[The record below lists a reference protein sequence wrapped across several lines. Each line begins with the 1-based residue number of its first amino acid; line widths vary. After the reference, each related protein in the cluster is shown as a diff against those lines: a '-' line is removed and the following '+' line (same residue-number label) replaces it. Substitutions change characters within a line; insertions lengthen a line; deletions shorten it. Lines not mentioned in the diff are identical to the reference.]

1 MNLTFDKK
9 KCILLATWLL
19 IGILSFT
26 VVGKYAAAPESHQAT
41 IASLDEK
48 KNTVLELTMAATA
61 TSAVITL
68 LPGDIGT
75 PIAEKVAD
83 LSGYLLIVLCAI
95 FLEKYLVTITGYAA
109 FKIFI
114 PAACVLFA
122 TNLFVSNRSLDRLAR
137 KLLVFG
143 ICIFLVVPSSVKISD
158 LIEHT
163 YQAQIEA
170 TLEEAKGTE
179 KLLENNAESEAA
191 DHASGSAA
199 LDNQTDQSQ
208 QITGQSQQ
216 TTEISGFWQKAK
228 DALSGAKDSV
238 ASSCRECNPLFRRT
252 GTEGRDLS
260 QPFRRSRGSDADHLL
275 CDPASGIVCFLLADQ
290 DPCGC
295 GSLQREVP
303 ERKSIM
309 KYHRIITLKNG
320 LEAGNPDS
328 PIVLVQ
334 PVDDHDLE
342 EMEAEV
348 SEIQRLTSMD
358 FCLIAVKVRSWNQ
371 DLSPWKAPAVFGN
384 QDFGNGAAD
393 FLRNITELCPDPHK
407 TYYLGGYSLAG
418 LFSLWAAYQT
428 SLFAGI
434 AAASPSV
441 WFPGFLDYVKAHKF
455 QSSCVYLSLGDREER
470 TKNSVMAAVGDCIRA
485 YDNWLKE
492 QKIQCTLEWN
502 KGNHFQDP
510 GLRTARA
517 FSWVLTQPPRTL

>member
-41 IASLDEK
+41 ITSLDEK

-179 KLLENNAESEAA
+179 QLLENSVEAEASDNTAESTV
-191 DHASGSAA
+191 SG
-199 LDNQTDQSQ
+199 NQTSQSQ
-208 QITGQSQQ
+208 QAAENSNL
-216 TTEISGFWQKAK
+216 WQKAK
-228 DALSGAKDSV
+228 DALSSAKESV
-238 ASSCRECNPLFRRT
+238 ASVVENVTISSEELVRKVETSLSHFVEAVAVMLITSCVIPLLVLFVFFWLIKILVDVDLSSGKFQKRNPL
-252 GTEGRDLS
+252 
-260 QPFRRSRGSDADHLL
+260 
-275 CDPASGIVCFLLADQ
+275 
-290 DPCGC
+290 
-295 GSLQREVP
+295 
-303 ERKSIM
+303 
-309 KYHRIITLKNG
+309 
-320 LEAGNPDS
+320 
-328 PIVLVQ
+328 
-334 PVDDHDLE
+334 
-342 EMEAEV
+342 
-348 SEIQRLTSMD
+348 
-358 FCLIAVKVRSWNQ
+358 
-371 DLSPWKAPAVFGN
+371 
-384 QDFGNGAAD
+384 
-393 FLRNITELCPDPHK
+393 
-407 TYYLGGYSLAG
+407 
-418 LFSLWAAYQT
+418 
-428 SLFAGI
+428 
-434 AAASPSV
+434 
-441 WFPGFLDYVKAHKF
+441 
-455 QSSCVYLSLGDREER
+455 
-470 TKNSVMAAVGDCIRA
+470 
-485 YDNWLKE
+485 
-492 QKIQCTLEWN
+492 
-502 KGNHFQDP
+502 
-510 GLRTARA
+510 
-517 FSWVLTQPPRTL
+517 

>member
-41 IASLDEK
+41 ITSLDEK

-163 YQAQIEA
+163 YQAQIKA

-179 KLLENNAESEAA
+179 QLLENSVEAEASDNTAESTV
-191 DHASGSAA
+191 SG
-199 LDNQTDQSQ
+199 NQTS
-208 QITGQSQQ
+208 QSQQ
-216 TTEISGFWQKAK
+216 TAENSNLWQKAK
-228 DALSGAKDSV
+228 DALSGAKESV
-238 ASSCRECNPLFRRT
+238 ASAVENVTISSEELVRKVETSLSHFVEAVAVMLITSCVIPLLVLFVFFWLIKILVDVDLSSGKFQKGNPL
-252 GTEGRDLS
+252 
-260 QPFRRSRGSDADHLL
+260 
-275 CDPASGIVCFLLADQ
+275 
-290 DPCGC
+290 
-295 GSLQREVP
+295 
-303 ERKSIM
+303 
-309 KYHRIITLKNG
+309 
-320 LEAGNPDS
+320 
-328 PIVLVQ
+328 
-334 PVDDHDLE
+334 
-342 EMEAEV
+342 
-348 SEIQRLTSMD
+348 
-358 FCLIAVKVRSWNQ
+358 
-371 DLSPWKAPAVFGN
+371 
-384 QDFGNGAAD
+384 
-393 FLRNITELCPDPHK
+393 
-407 TYYLGGYSLAG
+407 
-418 LFSLWAAYQT
+418 
-428 SLFAGI
+428 
-434 AAASPSV
+434 
-441 WFPGFLDYVKAHKF
+441 
-455 QSSCVYLSLGDREER
+455 
-470 TKNSVMAAVGDCIRA
+470 
-485 YDNWLKE
+485 
-492 QKIQCTLEWN
+492 
-502 KGNHFQDP
+502 
-510 GLRTARA
+510 
-517 FSWVLTQPPRTL
+517 

>member
-1 MNLTFDKK
+1 MKWRMIMNLTFDKK

-41 IASLDEK
+41 ITSLDEK

-179 KLLENNAESEAA
+179 QLLENSVEAEASDNTAESTV
-191 DHASGSAA
+191 SG
-199 LDNQTDQSQ
+199 NQTS
-208 QITGQSQQ
+208 QSQQ
-216 TTEISGFWQKAK
+216 TAENSNLWQKAK
-228 DALSGAKDSV
+228 DALSSAKESV
-238 ASSCRECNPLFRRT
+238 ASVVENVTISSEELVRKVETSLSHFVEAVAVMLITSCVIPLLVLFVFFWLIKILVDVDFSSGKFQKRNPL
-252 GTEGRDLS
+252 
-260 QPFRRSRGSDADHLL
+260 
-275 CDPASGIVCFLLADQ
+275 
-290 DPCGC
+290 
-295 GSLQREVP
+295 
-303 ERKSIM
+303 
-309 KYHRIITLKNG
+309 
-320 LEAGNPDS
+320 
-328 PIVLVQ
+328 
-334 PVDDHDLE
+334 
-342 EMEAEV
+342 
-348 SEIQRLTSMD
+348 
-358 FCLIAVKVRSWNQ
+358 
-371 DLSPWKAPAVFGN
+371 
-384 QDFGNGAAD
+384 
-393 FLRNITELCPDPHK
+393 
-407 TYYLGGYSLAG
+407 
-418 LFSLWAAYQT
+418 
-428 SLFAGI
+428 
-434 AAASPSV
+434 
-441 WFPGFLDYVKAHKF
+441 
-455 QSSCVYLSLGDREER
+455 
-470 TKNSVMAAVGDCIRA
+470 
-485 YDNWLKE
+485 
-492 QKIQCTLEWN
+492 
-502 KGNHFQDP
+502 
-510 GLRTARA
+510 
-517 FSWVLTQPPRTL
+517 

>member
-26 VVGKYAAAPESHQAT
+26 VVGKYAAAPEFHQAT
-41 IASLDEK
+41 ITSLDEK

-179 KLLENNAESEAA
+179 QLLENSVEAEASDNTAESTV
-191 DHASGSAA
+191 SG
-199 LDNQTDQSQ
+199 NQTS
-208 QITGQSQQ
+208 QSQQ
-216 TTEISGFWQKAK
+216 TAENSNLWQKAK
-228 DALSGAKDSV
+228 DALSSAKESV
-238 ASSCRECNPLFRRT
+238 ASVVENVTISSEELVRKVETSLSHFVEAVAVMLITSCVIPLLVLFVFFWLIKILVDVDFSSGKFQKRNPL
-252 GTEGRDLS
+252 
-260 QPFRRSRGSDADHLL
+260 
-275 CDPASGIVCFLLADQ
+275 
-290 DPCGC
+290 
-295 GSLQREVP
+295 
-303 ERKSIM
+303 
-309 KYHRIITLKNG
+309 
-320 LEAGNPDS
+320 
-328 PIVLVQ
+328 
-334 PVDDHDLE
+334 
-342 EMEAEV
+342 
-348 SEIQRLTSMD
+348 
-358 FCLIAVKVRSWNQ
+358 
-371 DLSPWKAPAVFGN
+371 
-384 QDFGNGAAD
+384 
-393 FLRNITELCPDPHK
+393 
-407 TYYLGGYSLAG
+407 
-418 LFSLWAAYQT
+418 
-428 SLFAGI
+428 
-434 AAASPSV
+434 
-441 WFPGFLDYVKAHKF
+441 
-455 QSSCVYLSLGDREER
+455 
-470 TKNSVMAAVGDCIRA
+470 
-485 YDNWLKE
+485 
-492 QKIQCTLEWN
+492 
-502 KGNHFQDP
+502 
-510 GLRTARA
+510 
-517 FSWVLTQPPRTL
+517 

>member
-1 MNLTFDKK
+1 MKWRMIMNLTFDKK

-41 IASLDEK
+41 ITSLDEK

-114 PAACVLFA
+114 PAACMLFA
-122 TNLFVSNRSLDRLAR
+122 ADLLICNRSINRLAR

-208 QITGQSQQ
+208 Q
-216 TTEISGFWQKAK
+216 TT
-228 DALSGAKDSV
+228 D
-238 ASSCRECNPLFRRT
+238 C
-252 GTEGRDLS
+252 
-260 QPFRRSRGSDADHLL
+260 LL
-275 CDPASGIVCFLLADQ
+275 
-290 DPCGC
+290 
-295 GSLQREVP
+295 
-303 ERKSIM
+303 
-309 KYHRIITLKNG
+309 YT
-320 LEAGNPDS
+320 
-328 PIVLVQ
+328 
-334 PVDDHDLE
+334 
-342 EMEAEV
+342 
-348 SEIQRLTSMD
+348 
-358 FCLIAVKVRSWNQ
+358 
-371 DLSPWKAPAVFGN
+371 
-384 QDFGNGAAD
+384 
-393 FLRNITELCPDPHK
+393 
-407 TYYLGGYSLAG
+407 
-418 LFSLWAAYQT
+418 
-428 SLFAGI
+428 
-434 AAASPSV
+434 SPS
-441 WFPGFLDYVKAHKF
+441 
-455 QSSCVYLSLGDREER
+455 
-470 TKNSVMAAVGDCIRA
+470 
-485 YDNWLKE
+485 
-492 QKIQCTLEWN
+492 
-502 KGNHFQDP
+502 
-510 GLRTARA
+510 
-517 FSWVLTQPPRTL
+517 PRDTR

>member
-41 IASLDEK
+41 ITSLDEK

-163 YQAQIEA
+163 YQAQIKA

-179 KLLENNAESEAA
+179 QLLENSVEAEASDNTAESTV
-191 DHASGSAA
+191 SG
-199 LDNQTDQSQ
+199 NQTS
-208 QITGQSQQ
+208 QSQQ
-216 TTEISGFWQKAK
+216 TAENSNLWQKAK
-228 DALSGAKDSV
+228 DALSGAKESV
-238 ASSCRECNPLFRRT
+238 ASVVENVTISSEELVRKVETSLSHFVEAVAVMLITSCMIPLLVLFVFFWLIKILVDVDLSSGKFQKGNPL
-252 GTEGRDLS
+252 
-260 QPFRRSRGSDADHLL
+260 
-275 CDPASGIVCFLLADQ
+275 
-290 DPCGC
+290 
-295 GSLQREVP
+295 
-303 ERKSIM
+303 
-309 KYHRIITLKNG
+309 
-320 LEAGNPDS
+320 
-328 PIVLVQ
+328 
-334 PVDDHDLE
+334 
-342 EMEAEV
+342 
-348 SEIQRLTSMD
+348 
-358 FCLIAVKVRSWNQ
+358 
-371 DLSPWKAPAVFGN
+371 
-384 QDFGNGAAD
+384 
-393 FLRNITELCPDPHK
+393 
-407 TYYLGGYSLAG
+407 
-418 LFSLWAAYQT
+418 
-428 SLFAGI
+428 
-434 AAASPSV
+434 
-441 WFPGFLDYVKAHKF
+441 
-455 QSSCVYLSLGDREER
+455 
-470 TKNSVMAAVGDCIRA
+470 
-485 YDNWLKE
+485 
-492 QKIQCTLEWN
+492 
-502 KGNHFQDP
+502 
-510 GLRTARA
+510 
-517 FSWVLTQPPRTL
+517 